1 MGSEHLV
8 VLIET
13 SNVNVKD
20 YEIVFC

>member
-8 VLIET
+8 VLLET
-13 SNVNVKD
+13 SHVNAKY

>member
-13 SNVNVKD
+13 SHVNAKD
-20 YEIVFC
+20 YEIVLC